1 MSSARIQPFS
11 TLKNQ
16 ITDGTMR
23 KIHERSDKL
32 VSRIHHVD
40 MTRQIVS
47 VDHDH
52 RETPHSFSKNVL
64 TRD

>member
-1 MSSARIQPFS
+1 
-11 TLKNQ
+11 
-16 ITDGTMR
+16 MR
-23 KIHERSDKL
+23 KMHERSDRL

-40 MTRQIVS
+40 MTKQIVS

-64 TRD
+64 TRDQLNELLDMKQVKKII